1 METTTK
7 KARSLYIPYAGP
19 VLLEFPLLNK
29 GSAFSVEE
37 RRNFNLS
44 GLLPE
49 VVESIEEQ
57 AERAWLQYQGFKTE
71 IDKHIYLRNIQDTN
85 ETLFYRLVQNHLEE
99 MMPVIYTPTVGAACE
114 RFSEIYR
121 RARGVFISYPN
132 RHNMDDI
139 LQNVPNHNIKVI
151 VVTDGERILGLGD
164 QGIGGMGIPI
174 GKLSFLLKSEE
185 SDVRIR
191 YFTPTVEVPICGHAT
206 VAAHY
211 VRATVLGLG
220 NTTVWQTSL
229 AGRHR
234 VEIHAEH
241 NDYRITLEQGQPSFE
256 PPLVGEIRAAII
268 TALNLTEDDI
278 VPGAPI
284 QVASTG
290 HAKVMILL
298 KPDVDID
305 ALSPNLAALTA
316 ISQQIGC
323 NGFFPFQIR
332 PGKNETDGRMFSPAI
347 GIVEDPVTGN
357 ANGPMGAWL
366 VHHGLMAHDGK
377 TLQIQGHQ
385 GRALGKEGTVDV
397 TVTIRDNEPENVT
410 ISGQA
415 VILFHAEWAIT
426 F

>member
-1 METTTK
+1 M
-7 KARSLYIPYAGP
+7 
-19 VLLEFPLLNK
+19 
-29 GSAFSVEE
+29 
-37 RRNFNLS
+37 NF
-44 GLLPE
+44 
-49 VVESIEEQ
+49 
-57 AERAWLQYQGFKTE
+57 
-71 IDKHIYLRNIQDTN
+71 
-85 ETLFYRLVQNHLEE
+85 
-99 MMPVIYTPTVGAACE
+99 
-114 RFSEIYR
+114 
-121 RARGVFISYPN
+121 
-132 RHNMDDI
+132 
-139 LQNVPNHNIKVI
+139 
-151 VVTDGERILGLGD
+151 VTRK
-164 QGIGGMGIPI
+164 PP
-174 GKLSFLLKSEE
+174 FAKSEE

-332 PGKNETDGRMFSPAI
+332 PGKRNRWANVFPGDRNCGRSGNGKRQWPDGGMARPSWP
-347 GIVEDPVTGN
+347 D
-357 ANGPMGAWL
+357 GA
-366 VHHGLMAHDGK
+366 
-377 TLQIQGHQ
+377 
-385 GRALGKEGTVDV
+385 
-397 TVTIRDNEPENVT
+397 
-410 ISGQA
+410 
-415 VILFHAEWAIT
+415 
-426 F
+426 